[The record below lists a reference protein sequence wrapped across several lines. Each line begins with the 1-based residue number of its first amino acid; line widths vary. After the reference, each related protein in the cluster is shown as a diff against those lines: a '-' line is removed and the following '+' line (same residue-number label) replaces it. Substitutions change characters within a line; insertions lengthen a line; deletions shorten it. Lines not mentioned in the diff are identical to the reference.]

1 MPTSSKP
8 ILIAC
13 PEFNKL
19 VRGVYHCNE
28 QGRMARG
35 RDGGFL
41 LRLVECSQMEGRC
54 AQTLCAL
61 HRYNR
66 GGPQTWVPDRIFAMP
81 DRARRVG
88 TAAALC
94 RRRRSREPDLF

>member
-1 MPTSSKP
+1 MQTSSKP

-13 PEFNKL
+13 PEFNRL
-19 VRGVYHCNE
+19 VRGTYHRNE
-28 QGRMARG
+28 DGRMARG

-41 LRLVECSQMEGRC
+41 LRLVHCSHMEGRC

-61 HRYNR
+61 HRFNR

-81 DRARRVG
+81 DHARRVSV
-88 TAAALC
+88 AAA
-94 RRRRSREPDLF
+94 RHRQRTAREPDLF